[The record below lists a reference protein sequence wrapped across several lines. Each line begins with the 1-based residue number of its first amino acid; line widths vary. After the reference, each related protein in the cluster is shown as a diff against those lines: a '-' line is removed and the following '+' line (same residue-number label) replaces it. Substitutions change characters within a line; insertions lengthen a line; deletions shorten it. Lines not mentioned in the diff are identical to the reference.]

1 VGAVAPVKIGTGQ
14 GNLQWCELQDV
25 LGQELGALIVSGCK
39 RKERLTWRHQ
49 RRRQGWRGGSA
60 SREEGTAATLYR
72 RRELERRC
80 THVKTF
86 PGPRYGCKT
95 AATCGL
101 YGGVG
106 IGWPAR
112 RRERVA
118 RAGWVR
124 KVVDAPPNAPALAAW
139 FPWDLEVR
147 AGPTARS
154 PRRWRA
160 CRAQAARTLRC
171 RVPMG
176 GWNFDLLHF
185 NCVLLK
191 ILKHK

>member
-72 RRELERRC
+72 RRELQRRC
-80 THVKTF
+80 ANVKTS
-86 PGPRYGCKT
+86 PRPRYGRKT
-95 AATCGL
+95 ATTCGL
-101 YGGVG
+101 YGGDD
-106 IGWPAR
+106 IGRPAR
-112 RRERVA
+112 RRDRVA
-118 RAGWVR
+118 RARWAR
-124 KVVDAPPNAPALAAW
+124 KAVDAPPNAPALAAW
-139 FPWDLEVR
+139 SPWDLDVR

-160 CRAQAARTLRC
+160 CRAQAAHTLHC

-176 GWNFDLLHF
+176 GLEFRFTAFQLSFTQNFET
-185 NCVLLK
+185 
-191 ILKHK
+191 